1 MKRIYLFTIIAHLLK
16 ALQHRDGGSRGT
28 DNEKKNAFFSFLLS
42 HSSSFDPHLAAGSC
56 GWMSTKFSTSQGRKI
71 TNLNRLRRVT
81 RVALRIQMYLLG
93 ANIEDVA
100 NPLPLHLPLFPV
112 LLVFFR

>member
-16 ALQHRDGGSRGT
+16 ALQHRDGRSRGT
-28 DNEKKNAFFSFLLS
+28 DNDKTNAFSFLLS
-42 HSSSFDPHLAAGSC
+42 HSSAFDPHRAAGSC
-56 GWMSTKFSTSQGRKI
+56 GWMSTKLSTSQGRNI
-71 TNLNRLRRVT
+71 TNLNRLRRVR
-81 RVALRIQMYLLG
+81 RVAFRIHMYLLG